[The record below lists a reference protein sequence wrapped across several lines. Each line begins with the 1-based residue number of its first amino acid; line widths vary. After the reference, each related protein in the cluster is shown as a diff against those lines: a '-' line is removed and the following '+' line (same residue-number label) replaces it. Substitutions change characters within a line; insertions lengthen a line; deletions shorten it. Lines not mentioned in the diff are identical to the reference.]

1 MNLSVDWV
9 FYLQLEVTVGVLL
22 ADSILAVEAAAVN
35 VYLTLFIFAYVSV
48 EFKLELLF
56 CVLMDFLKYWNKWIN
71 CRTAGEGW
79 VNF

>member
-71 CRTAGEGW
+71 CLTAGEGW